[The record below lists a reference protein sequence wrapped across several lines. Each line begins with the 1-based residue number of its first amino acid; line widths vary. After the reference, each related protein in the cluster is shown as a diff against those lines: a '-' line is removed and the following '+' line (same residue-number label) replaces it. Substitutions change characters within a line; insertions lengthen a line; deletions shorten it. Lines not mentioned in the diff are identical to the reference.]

1 MASVDG
7 FGGLGSAGFINRAGA
22 KPAIN
27 PSNNVSADNAQ
38 AVPVPNESYD
48 PAANSTRPGQKEIR
62 PDVAAMVQND
72 AEVAARIFKE
82 IREESAAASKH
93 RAEILAQFQQTLDEV
108 TSLLPGHTLVAGKNT
123 GMGAIAQFD
132 QPFGHSNLSSGGYSL

>member
-7 FGGLGSAGFINRAGA
+7 LGGLGSAGFVNRAGS
-22 KPAIN
+22 KPPLN
-27 PSNNVSADNAQ
+27 PSINVNADNAP
-38 AVPVPNESYD
+38 AALVPNESYD
-48 PAANSTRPGQKEIR
+48 PAAKSTRPGQTEIR
-62 PDVAAMVQND
+62 QDVAATVQND

-82 IREESAAASKH
+82 IREESTAASKH
-93 RAEILAQFQQTLDEV
+93 RAEILAQFQKTLDEV